1 MKKILKGLDKF
12 IKNFWVQLI
21 ALVVV
26 SACIFLLGA
35 FISGDRFED
44 KVLEILTGTDLLGVF
59 LAALISII
67 VAKVLIRVKN
77 TMEESLKL
85 EDDHHK
91 IISRY
96 SGHKVVKE
104 YPEESRFS
112 REGELMVI
120 DCVPQNMRRPRS
132 MVKDRYCKEYKLR
145 EEDISDY
152 FDRHR
157 LRISG
162 VDVFANVNG
171 DTSVVFRDTDVMRE
185 LPGFVRENAAALLAA
200 HGGSSISNNVTIR
213 LKKAGYDEQKRE
225 LVLDTE
231 RSQYFYMLVT
241 NRCMDYSI
249 SDTMTLREVYEFNDK
264 VSPLEESK
272 LGNQIGING
281 LVFTSDGYLL
291 IEKRGKKKTTWKGK
305 LAQPISLALK
315 EKDILPNG
323 GLIDGSPEAAND
335 AFRGIIF
342 QTLQKNY
349 GIDENM
355 IAGIGTDG
363 SVKNGAFDLKDSFL
377 GLARDLIEGGKPNM
391 YFYIALNVTAAE
403 LKAVME
409 QRAKD
414 AAESVPKKRRR
425 KKRETPAAC
434 PQAEENAALPREENA
449 GEHKKT
455 KAELFPSLEKSKLER
470 DLYLVKFD
478 DIGVDFGY
486 SAKLDPRKTERVRF
500 RFYPC
505 VSKFKA
511 ALDGAGFA
519 LRRAFNAKI
528 KKECGEALLTC
539 LYYAEVCRKRI
550 CGRTGLSKERSR

>member
-1 MKKILKGLDKF
+1 M
-12 IKNFWVQLI
+12 
-21 ALVVV
+21 
-26 SACIFLLGA
+26 
-35 FISGDRFED
+35 
-44 KVLEILTGTDLLGVF
+44 
-59 LAALISII
+59 
-67 VAKVLIRVKN
+67 
-77 TMEESLKL
+77 
-85 EDDHHK
+85 
-91 IISRY
+91 
-96 SGHKVVKE
+96 
-104 YPEESRFS
+104 
-112 REGELMVI
+112 
-120 DCVPQNMRRPRS
+120 
-132 MVKDRYCKEYKLR
+132 
-145 EEDISDY
+145 
-152 FDRHR
+152 
-157 LRISG
+157 
-162 VDVFANVNG
+162 DVFANVNG

-185 LPGFVRENAAALLAA
+185 LPDFVRENAAALLAA

-231 RSQYFYMLVT
+231 RSLYFYMLVT

-249 SDTMTLREVYEFNDK
+249 SDTMTLREVYEFNNK

-323 GLIDGSPEAAND
+323 GSIDASPEAAND

-414 AAESVPKKRRR
+414 AAESVPKKRRM

-434 PQAEENAALPREENA
+434 PQAEEDSALLREEKA

-505 VSKFKA
+505 VNKFKA
-511 ALDGAGFA
+511 AVDGAGFA
-519 LRRAFNAKI
+519 LRRAFNVKI

-550 CGRTGLSKERSR
+550 CGRTGLNKERSR

>member
-1 MKKILKGLDKF
+1 MKKILKGFDKL

-26 SACIFLLGA
+26 SVGIFLLGA

-96 SGHKVVKE
+96 SGHKVIEE

-120 DCVPQNMRRPRS
+120 GCVPQDMRRPRS

-171 DTSVVFRDTDVMRE
+171 DTSVIFRDTDVMRE
-185 LPGFVRENAAALLAA
+185 LPDFVRENAAALLAA
-200 HGGSSISNNVTIR
+200 HSGSSTSNNVTIR

-231 RSQYFYMLVT
+231 RSLYFYMLVT

-281 LVFTSDGYLL
+281 LVFTSDGYL
-291 IEKRGKKKTTWKGK
+291 EGQVGP
-305 LAQPISLALK
+305 AH
-315 EKDILPNG
+315 LPRSEG
-323 GLIDGSPEAAND
+323 ERHPPERRVD
-335 AFRGIIF
+335 RR
-342 QTLQKNY
+342 L
-349 GIDENM
+349 
-355 IAGIGTDG
+355 
-363 SVKNGAFDLKDSFL
+363 S
-377 GLARDLIEGGKPNM
+377 RGGK
-391 YFYIALNVTAAE
+391 
-403 LKAVME
+403 
-409 QRAKD
+409 
-414 AAESVPKKRRR
+414 
-425 KKRETPAAC
+425 
-434 PQAEENAALPREENA
+434 
-449 GEHKKT
+449 
-455 KAELFPSLEKSKLER
+455 
-470 DLYLVKFD
+470 
-478 DIGVDFGY
+478 
-486 SAKLDPRKTERVRF
+486 
-500 RFYPC
+500 
-505 VSKFKA
+505 
-511 ALDGAGFA
+511 
-519 LRRAFNAKI
+519 
-528 KKECGEALLTC
+528 
-539 LYYAEVCRKRI
+539 
-550 CGRTGLSKERSR
+550 

>member
-1 MKKILKGLDKF
+1 MKKILKWFDK
-12 IKNFWVQLI
+12 IIRNFWVQLI

-96 SGHKVVKE
+96 SGHKVIEE

-120 DCVPQNMRRPRS
+120 DCVPQDMRRPRS

-231 RSQYFYMLVT
+231 RSLYFYMLVT

-363 SVKNGAFDLKDSFL
+363 IVKNGAFDLKDSFL

-414 AAESVPKKRRR
+414 AAESVPKKRRSG
-425 KKRETPAAC
+425 KSAVPAVC
-434 PQAEENAALPREENA
+434 RQAEENA
-449 GEHKKT
+449 GEQKKR
-455 KAELFPSLEKSKLER
+455 KNEPLPSLEKSKLER

-486 SAKLDPRKTERVRF
+486 SAKLDPRNTERVRF

-505 VSKFKA
+505 VNKFKA

-519 LRRAFNAKI
+519 LRRAFNVKI

>member
-1 MKKILKGLDKF
+1 MKKILKWFDK
-12 IKNFWVQLI
+12 IIRNFWVQLI

-26 SACIFLLGA
+26 SVGIFLLGA
-35 FISGDRFED
+35 FIAGVPAKD
-44 KVLEILTGTDLLGVF
+44 KALEILTGTDLLGVF

-112 REGELMVI
+112 RDGELMVI

-152 FDRHR
+152 FDRRR

-185 LPGFVRENAAALLAA
+185 LPDFVRENAAALLAA

-231 RSQYFYMLVT
+231 RSLYFYMLVT

-342 QTLQKNY
+342 QTLRKNY

-414 AAESVPKKRRR
+414 AAESVPKKRRSG
-425 KKRETPAAC
+425 KSAVPAAC
-434 PQAEENAALPREENA
+434 RQAEENA
-449 GEHKKT
+449 GEQKKT
-455 KAELFPSLEKSKLER
+455 KNEPLPSLEESKLER
-470 DLYLVKFD
+470 ELYLVKFD

-486 SAKLDPRKTERVRF
+486 SAKLDPRNTERVRF

-505 VSKFKA
+505 VNKFKA

>member
-1 MKKILKGLDKF
+1 MKKILKGFDKF

-26 SACIFLLGA
+26 SVGIFVLGA

-59 LAALISII
+59 LAALISLI

-104 YPEESRFS
+104 YPEGSRFS
-112 REGELMVI
+112 RDGELMVI
-120 DCVPQNMRRPRS
+120 DCVPQDMRRPRS

-185 LPGFVRENAAALLAA
+185 LPDFVRENAAALLAA

-231 RSQYFYMLVT
+231 RSLYFYMLVT

-249 SDTMTLREVYEFNDK
+249 SDTMTLREVYEFNNK

-414 AAESVPKKRRR
+414 AAESVPKKRR
-425 KKRETPAAC
+425 KGKSAAPVAC
-434 PQAEENAALPREENA
+434 PQAEEDAALPREEKA

-505 VSKFKA
+505 VNKFKA
-511 ALDGAGFA
+511 AVDGAGFS
-519 LRRAFNAKI
+519 LRRAFNVKI

-550 CGRTGLSKERSR
+550 CGRTGLNKERSR

>member
-1 MKKILKGLDKF
+1 MKKILKGFDKF

-26 SACIFLLGA
+26 SVGIFVLGA

-59 LAALISII
+59 LAALISLI

-112 REGELMVI
+112 RDGELMVI
-120 DCVPQNMRRPRS
+120 DCVPQDMRRPRS

-231 RSQYFYMLVT
+231 RSLYFYMLVT

-342 QTLQKNY
+342 QTLRKNY

-425 KKRETPAAC
+425 KKREAPAAC
-434 PQAEENAALPREENA
+434 PQAEEDAALLREEKA

-455 KAELFPSLEKSKLER
+455 KAELFPSLEESKLER

-505 VSKFKA
+505 VNKLKA
-511 ALDGAGFA
+511 AVDGAGFA
-519 LRRAFNAKI
+519 LRRAFNVKM
-528 KKECGEALLTC
+528 KKECGEALLAC

-550 CGRTGLSKERSR
+550 CGRTGLNKERSR

>member
-1 MKKILKGLDKF
+1 MKKILKGFDKF

-26 SACIFLLGA
+26 SVGIFVLGA

-59 LAALISII
+59 LAALISLI

-112 REGELMVI
+112 RDGELMVI

-231 RSQYFYMLVT
+231 RSLYFYMLVT

-272 LGNQIGING
+272 LGNQVGING

-425 KKRETPAAC
+425 KKRGAPAAC
-434 PQAEENAALPREENA
+434 PQAEEDAALLREEKA

-470 DLYLVKFD
+470 ELYLVKFD

-505 VSKFKA
+505 VNKFKA
-511 ALDGAGFA
+511 AVDGAGFS
-519 LRRAFNAKI
+519 LRRAFNVKM

-550 CGRTGLSKERSR
+550 CGRTGLNKERSR

>member
-1 MKKILKGLDKF
+1 MKKILKGFDKL

-26 SACIFLLGA
+26 SVGIFLLGA

-96 SGHKVVKE
+96 SGHKVIEE

-120 DCVPQNMRRPRS
+120 GCVPQDMRRPRS

-171 DTSVVFRDTDVMRE
+171 DTSVIFRDTDVMRE
-185 LPGFVRENAAALLAA
+185 LPDFVRENAAALLAA
-200 HGGSSISNNVTIR
+200 HSGSSTSNNVTIR
-213 LKKAGYDEQKRE
+213 LKKAGYDEQKHE

-323 GLIDGSPEAAND
+323 GSIDASPEAAND
-335 AFRGIIF
+335 AFRRIIF
-342 QTLQKNY
+342 KTLRKNY

-363 SVKNGAFDLKDSFL
+363 AVKAGAFDLKDSFL

-403 LKAVME
+403 LKAIME

-414 AAESVPKKRRR
+414 AAESVPKKRRSG
-425 KKRETPAAC
+425 KSAVPAVC
-434 PQAEENAALPREENA
+434 RQAEENA
-449 GEHKKT
+449 GEQKKRKT
-455 KAELFPSLEKSKLER
+455 EPLPSLEESKLER
-470 DLYLVKFD
+470 ELYLVKFD

-486 SAKLDPRKTERVRF
+486 SAKLDPRNTERVRF

-505 VSKFKA
+505 VNKFKA

-519 LRRAFNAKI
+519 LRRAFNAKM

>member
-1 MKKILKGLDKF
+1 MKKILKWFDK
-12 IKNFWVQLI
+12 IIRNFWVQLI

-35 FISGDRFED
+35 FIAGVPAKD

-96 SGHKVVKE
+96 SGHKVIEE

-120 DCVPQNMRRPRS
+120 DCVPQDMRRPRS

-171 DTSVVFRDTDVMRE
+171 DTSVIFRDTDVMRE

-200 HGGSSISNNVTIR
+200 HSGSSTSNNVTIR
-213 LKKAGYDEQKRE
+213 LKKAGYDEQKHE

-342 QTLQKNY
+342 QTLRKNY

-425 KKRETPAAC
+425 GKSAVPAAC
-434 PQAEENAALPREENA
+434 RQAEENA
-449 GEHKKT
+449 GEQKKT
-455 KAELFPSLEKSKLER
+455 KNEPLPSLEKSKLER

-486 SAKLDPRKTERVRF
+486 SAKLDPRNTERVRF

-505 VSKFKA
+505 VNKFKA
-511 ALDGAGFA
+511 AVDGAGFA
-519 LRRAFNAKI
+519 LRRAFNVKI

-550 CGRTGLSKERSR
+550 CGRTGLNKERSR

>member
-1 MKKILKGLDKF
+1 MKKILKWFDK
-12 IKNFWVQLI
+12 IIRNFWVQLI

-26 SACIFLLGA
+26 SVGIFLLGA
-35 FISGDRFED
+35 FIAGVPAKD
-44 KVLEILTGTDLLGVF
+44 KALEILTGTDLLGVF
-59 LAALISII
+59 LAALISLI

-112 REGELMVI
+112 RDGELMVI

-185 LPGFVRENAAALLAA
+185 LPDFVRENAAALLAA

-231 RSQYFYMLVT
+231 RSLYFYMLVT

-323 GLIDGSPEAAND
+323 GSIDASPEAAND

-342 QTLQKNY
+342 KTLQKNY

-409 QRAKD
+409 RRAKD
-414 AAESVPKKRRR
+414 AAESAPKKRRSG
-425 KKRETPAAC
+425 KSAVPAVC
-434 PQAEENAALPREENA
+434 RQAEENA
-449 GEHKKT
+449 GEQKKR
-455 KAELFPSLEKSKLER
+455 KNEPLPSLEESKLER
-470 DLYLVKFD
+470 ELYLVKFD

-486 SAKLDPRKTERVRF
+486 SAKLDPRNTERVRF

-505 VSKFKA
+505 VNKFKA
-511 ALDGAGFA
+511 AVDGAGFA
-519 LRRAFNAKI
+519 LRRAFNVKI

>member
-1 MKKILKGLDKF
+1 MKKILKWFDK
-12 IKNFWVQLI
+12 IIRNFWVQLI

-26 SACIFLLGA
+26 SVGIFLLGA
-35 FISGDRFED
+35 FIAGVPAKD
-44 KVLEILTGTDLLGVF
+44 KALEILTGTDLLGVF
-59 LAALISII
+59 LAALISLI

-112 REGELMVI
+112 RDGELMVI

-185 LPGFVRENAAALLAA
+185 LPDFVRENAAALLAA

-231 RSQYFYMLVT
+231 RSLYFYMLVT

-335 AFRGIIF
+335 AFRRIIF
-342 QTLQKNY
+342 KTLRKNY

-363 SVKNGAFDLKDSFL
+363 SFKNGAFDLKDSFL

-391 YFYIALNVTAAE
+391 YFYIALNATAAE
-403 LKAVME
+403 LKAVTE

-425 KKRETPAAC
+425 GKSAAPVAC
-434 PQAEENAALPREENA
+434 PQAEENA
-449 GEHKKT
+449 GEQKKRKT
-455 KAELFPSLEKSKLER
+455 EPLPSLEESKLER
-470 DLYLVKFD
+470 ELYLVKFD

-486 SAKLDPRKTERVRF
+486 SAKLDPRNTERVRF

-505 VSKFKA
+505 VNKFKA

>member
-1 MKKILKGLDKF
+1 MKKILKGFDKF

-26 SACIFLLGA
+26 SVGIFVLGA

-59 LAALISII
+59 LAALISLI

-104 YPEESRFS
+104 YPEGSRFS
-112 REGELMVI
+112 RDGELMVI
-120 DCVPQNMRRPRS
+120 DCVPQDMRRPRS

-185 LPGFVRENAAALLAA
+185 LPDFVRENAAALLAA

-213 LKKAGYDEQKRE
+213 LKKAGYDKQKRE

-231 RSQYFYMLVT
+231 RSLYFYMLVT

-249 SDTMTLREVYEFNDK
+249 SDTMTLREVYEFNNK

-414 AAESVPKKRRR
+414 AAESVPKKRR
-425 KKRETPAAC
+425 KGKSAAPVAC
-434 PQAEENAALPREENA
+434 PQAEEDAALPREEKA

-505 VSKFKA
+505 VNKFKA
-511 ALDGAGFA
+511 AVDGAGFS
-519 LRRAFNAKI
+519 LRRAFNVKI

-550 CGRTGLSKERSR
+550 CGRTGLNKERSR

>member
-26 SACIFLLGA
+26 SVGIFVLGA

-59 LAALISII
+59 LAALISLI

-96 SGHKVVKE
+96 SGHMVVKE

-120 DCVPQNMRRPRS
+120 DCVPQNMRCPRS

-231 RSQYFYMLVT
+231 RSLYFYMLVT

-434 PQAEENAALPREENA
+434 PQAEEDAALLREEKA

-505 VSKFKA
+505 VNKFKA
-511 ALDGAGFA
+511 AVDGAGFS
-519 LRRAFNAKI
+519 LRRAFNVKI

-550 CGRTGLSKERSR
+550 CGRTGLNKERSR

>member
-1 MKKILKGLDKF
+1 MKKILKGFDKF

-21 ALVVV
+21 ALIVV
-26 SACIFLLGA
+26 SVGIFLLGA

-59 LAALISII
+59 LAALISLI

-112 REGELMVI
+112 RDGELMVI

-200 HGGSSISNNVTIR
+200 HSGSSTSNNVTIR

-323 GLIDGSPEAAND
+323 GSIDGSPEAAND

-425 KKRETPAAC
+425 KKREAPAAC
-434 PQAEENAALPREENA
+434 TQAEENAALPREEKA
-449 GEHKKT
+449 WEHKKT
-455 KAELFPSLEKSKLER
+455 KAELFPSLEESKLER

-486 SAKLDPRKTERVRF
+486 SAKLDPRNTERVRF

-505 VSKFKA
+505 VNKFKA
-511 ALDGAGFA
+511 AVDGAGFA
-519 LRRAFNAKI
+519 LRRAFNVKI

-550 CGRTGLSKERSR
+550 CGRTGLDKERSR

>member
-26 SACIFLLGA
+26 SVGIFVLGA

-59 LAALISII
+59 LAALISLI

-112 REGELMVI
+112 RDGELMVI
-120 DCVPQNMRRPRS
+120 GCVPQNMRRPRS

-231 RSQYFYMLVT
+231 RSLYFYMLVT

-434 PQAEENAALPREENA
+434 PQAEEDAALLREEKA

-505 VSKFKA
+505 VNKFKA
-511 ALDGAGFA
+511 AVDGAGFS
-519 LRRAFNAKI
+519 LRRAFNVKI

-550 CGRTGLSKERSR
+550 CGRTGLNKERSR

>member
-1 MKKILKGLDKF
+1 MKKILKGFDKF

-26 SACIFLLGA
+26 SVGIFVLGA

-59 LAALISII
+59 LAALISLI

-112 REGELMVI
+112 RDGELMVI
-120 DCVPQNMRRPRS
+120 DCVPQDMRRPRS

-152 FDRHR
+152 FDRQR

-231 RSQYFYMLVT
+231 RSLYFYMLVT

-414 AAESVPKKRRR
+414 AAESVPKKRR
-425 KKRETPAAC
+425 KGKSAAPVAC
-434 PQAEENAALPREENA
+434 PQAEENAALPREEKA

-505 VSKFKA
+505 VNKFKA
-511 ALDGAGFA
+511 AVDGAGFT
-519 LRRAFNAKI
+519 LRRAFNVKI

-550 CGRTGLSKERSR
+550 CGRTGLNKERSR

>member
-26 SACIFLLGA
+26 SVGIFVLGA

-59 LAALISII
+59 LAALISLI

>member
-1 MKKILKGLDKF
+1 MKKILKWFDK
-12 IKNFWVQLI
+12 IIRNFWVQLI

-26 SACIFLLGA
+26 SVGIFLLGA
-35 FISGDRFED
+35 FIAGVPAKD
-44 KVLEILTGTDLLGVF
+44 KALEILTGTDLLGVF

-96 SGHKVVKE
+96 SGHKVIEE

-120 DCVPQNMRRPRS
+120 DCVPQDMRRPRS

-231 RSQYFYMLVT
+231 RSLYFYMLVT

-323 GLIDGSPEAAND
+323 GSIDGSPEAAND

-414 AAESVPKKRRR
+414 AAESVPKKRRSG
-425 KKRETPAAC
+425 KSAVPAVC
-434 PQAEENAALPREENA
+434 RQAEENA
-449 GEHKKT
+449 GEQKKR
-455 KAELFPSLEKSKLER
+455 KNEPLPSLEESKLER
-470 DLYLVKFD
+470 ELYLVKFD

-486 SAKLDPRKTERVRF
+486 SAKLDPRNTERVRF

-505 VSKFKA
+505 VNKFKA
-511 ALDGAGFA
+511 AVDGAGFA
-519 LRRAFNAKI
+519 LRRAFNVKI

>member
-1 MKKILKGLDKF
+1 MKKILKWFDK
-12 IKNFWVQLI
+12 IIRNFWVQLI

-26 SACIFLLGA
+26 SVGIFLLGA
-35 FISGDRFED
+35 FIAGVPAKD
-44 KVLEILTGTDLLGVF
+44 KALEILTGTDLLGVF

-96 SGHKVVKE
+96 SGHKVIEE

-120 DCVPQNMRRPRS
+120 DCVPQDMRRPRS

-231 RSQYFYMLVT
+231 RSLYFYMLVT

-414 AAESVPKKRRR
+414 AAESVPKKRRSG
-425 KKRETPAAC
+425 KSAVPAVC
-434 PQAEENAALPREENA
+434 RQAEENA
-449 GEHKKT
+449 GEQKKR
-455 KAELFPSLEKSKLER
+455 KNEPLPSLEESKLER
-470 DLYLVKFD
+470 ELYLVKFD

-486 SAKLDPRKTERVRF
+486 STKLDPRNTERVRF

-505 VSKFKA
+505 VNKFKA

-519 LRRAFNAKI
+519 LRRAFNVKI

-550 CGRTGLSKERSR
+550 CGRTGLNKERSR

>member
-1 MKKILKGLDKF
+1 MKKILKGFDKL

-26 SACIFLLGA
+26 SVGIFLLGA

-96 SGHKVVKE
+96 SGHKVVEE

-112 REGELMVI
+112 REGELMVL
-120 DCVPQNMRRPRS
+120 DCVPQDMRRPRS

-171 DTSVVFRDTDVMRE
+171 DTSVIFRDTDVMRE

-200 HGGSSISNNVTIR
+200 HSGSSTSNNVTIR
-213 LKKAGYDEQKRE
+213 LKKAGYDEQKHE

-323 GLIDGSPEAAND
+323 GSIDGSPEAAND
-335 AFRGIIF
+335 AFRRIIF
-342 QTLQKNY
+342 KTLRKNY

-355 IAGIGTDG
+355 IAGIGSDG
-363 SVKNGAFDLKDSFL
+363 AVKAGAFDLKDSFL

-414 AAESVPKKRRR
+414 AAESVPKKRRSG
-425 KKRETPAAC
+425 KSAVPAAC
-434 PQAEENAALPREENA
+434 RQAEENA
-449 GEHKKT
+449 GEQKKT
-455 KAELFPSLEKSKLER
+455 KNEPLPSLEESKLER
-470 DLYLVKFD
+470 ELYLVKFD

-486 SAKLDPRKTERVRF
+486 SAKLDPRNTERVRF
-500 RFYPC
+500 HFYPC
-505 VSKFKA
+505 VNKFKA
-511 ALDGAGFA
+511 SMDGAGFA
-519 LRRAFNAKI
+519 LRRAFDVKLR
-528 KKECGEALLTC
+528 KECGEALLTC

>member
-1 MKKILKGLDKF
+1 MKKILKWFDK
-12 IKNFWVQLI
+12 IIRNFWVQLI

-96 SGHKVVKE
+96 SGHKVIEE

-120 DCVPQNMRRPRS
+120 DCVPQDMRRPRS

-231 RSQYFYMLVT
+231 RSLYFYMLVT

-281 LVFTSDGYLL
+281 LVFTSDGCLL

-323 GLIDGSPEAAND
+323 GSIDASPEAAND

-342 QTLQKNY
+342 ETLRKNY

-355 IAGIGTDG
+355 IAGIGADG
-363 SVKNGAFDLKDSFL
+363 AVKNGAFDLKDSFL

-414 AAESVPKKRRR
+414 AAESVPKKRRSG
-425 KKRETPAAC
+425 KSAVPAAC
-434 PQAEENAALPREENA
+434 RQAEENA
-449 GEHKKT
+449 GEQKKT
-455 KAELFPSLEKSKLER
+455 KNEPLPSLEESKLER
-470 DLYLVKFD
+470 ELYLVKFD

-486 SAKLDPRKTERVRF
+486 SAKLDPRNTERVRF

-505 VSKFKA
+505 VNKFKA
-511 ALDGAGFA
+511 AVDGAGFA
-519 LRRAFNAKI
+519 LRRAFNVKI

-550 CGRTGLSKERSR
+550 CGRTGLNKERSR

>member
-1 MKKILKGLDKF
+1 MKKILKGFDKF

-26 SACIFLLGA
+26 SVGIFVLGA

-59 LAALISII
+59 LAALISLI

-112 REGELMVI
+112 RDGELMVI

-231 RSQYFYMLVT
+231 RSLYFYMLVT